1 MKLNLLPML
10 EVQRDLHRLPRG
22 PERFK
27 SYIQTITGGKDEIQ
41 IPLVGMNPMGKEHVA
56 SLIDELMSWDAES
69 FTQEILQ
76 ELAPDL
82 SFLSYE
88 LQLGLVL
95 TDDLKGGWT
104 NSILTDYAQRF
115 ENDYD
120 LKHGWALVPIWTSQ
134 SWSKEGLRLAILTTL
149 YRTLYKL
156 RHGLPETLA
165 EMLRQ
170 EGLAS
175 VFAGEILTLEPE
187 LLDYSKEVITPHLAS
202 AHKPICVACL
212 YGDEA
217 AASVGYSVLGLPEK
231 AGFALAFY
239 WAKEH
244 EPLVALEP

>member
-1 MKLNLLPML
+1 MQLKLLPLL
-10 EVQRDLHRLPRG
+10 EIQRELHLLPRG
-22 PERFK
+22 KERFK

-56 SLIDELMSWDAES
+56 ALIDELMTWGAES
-69 FTQEILQ
+69 LTQEIL
-76 ELAPDL
+76 EGLAPDL

-104 NSILTDYAQRF
+104 NTYLSDYAQRF

-120 LKHGWALVPIWTSQ
+120 LKHGWALVPIWTRQ
-134 SWSKEGLRLAILTTL
+134 AWSKENLSREVQKTL

-165 EMLRQ
+165 EMLMQ
-170 EGLAS
+170 EGLVS
-175 VFAGEILTLEPE
+175 VFAEETLKLEPE
-187 LLDYSKEVITPHLAS
+187 LLDYSEDVISPHLAS

-217 AASVGYSVLGLPEK
+217 ASSVGYPVLGLPEM
-231 AGFALAFY
+231 AGFALGFH
-239 WAKEH
+239 WARDH
-244 EPLVALEP
+244 EPLEALEP